1 MNIDTKKEQQ
11 FIKLVKNYKEANKS
25 EIILFVHYENLTN

>member
-1 MNIDTKKEQQ
+1 MNIDTKKEQH
-11 FIKLVKNYKEANKS
+11 FIKLVKKCKEANQS

>member
-1 MNIDTKKEQQ
+1 MNIDMEKEQQ
-11 FIKLVKNYKEANKS
+11 FIKLVKNYKEANQS